1 MRSMFASES
10 PDAGS
15 QVMAPPGSGRGPDG
29 MSGAA
34 IPGLVLREAGAAER
48 AELERFVA
56 RRFREVYGASVSHFM
71 PRLFGAYDEQRRVA
85 AVFGLRSADSGPLFL
100 EQYIDVPVD
109 TCVEATFARRATR
122 AEIAEVGNLAGATPG
137 ALRALIPA
145 LTQRLAAETFRY
157 VAFTGSG
164 RLCNGFA
171 RLGLPLRGVAP
182 APIDRLP
189 PSERARWGRYY
200 EASPQVMI
208 GDVAV
213 GMRLLGAYAR
223 HPQVLRAQLAP
234 LAKVGAP

>member
-1 MRSMFASES
+1 MFSSES
-10 PDAGS
+10 PDSGS
-15 QVMAPPGSGRGPDG
+15 PATAPPRSGRGADG
-29 MSGAA
+29 SSGVA
-34 IPGLVLREAGAAER
+34 IPGLVLREAGTAER

-56 RRFREVYGASVSHFM
+56 RRFREVYGASVTHFM
-71 PRLFGAYDEQRRVA
+71 PRLFGAYDDQLRVA

-100 EQYIDVPVD
+100 EQYLDVPVD
-109 TCVEATFARRATR
+109 ACVEATFGHRAARAD
-122 AEIAEVGNLAGATPG
+122 IAEVGNLAGATPG
-137 ALRALIPA
+137 ALRALIPT
-145 LTQRLAAETFRY
+145 LTQRLAGESFRY

-189 PSERARWGRYY
+189 ASERVRWGRYY

-208 GDVAV
+208 GDVTV
-213 GMRLLGAYAR
+213 GIRLLHAYAR

-234 LAKVGAP
+234 LARVGAP